1 MTIPRARREAGG
13 ISTWQAIFRLPA
25 GVETAIVALWSGL
38 LAHQLHTRSRGIRP
52 AAGRVPIRLLEAA
65 GNAVPIGE
73 AISSP
78 SYQ

>member
-1 MTIPRARREAGG
+1 M
-13 ISTWQAIFRLPA
+13 
-25 GVETAIVALWSGL
+25 ETAIVALWSGL

>member
-1 MTIPRARREAGG
+1 MTVPRACREARGT
-13 ISTWQAIFRLPA
+13 STWQAVFRLPA
-25 GVETAIVALWSGL
+25 GVETAIVALWRGL

-78 SYQ
+78 SYR